1 MSIVKLLLFVMI
13 TIVSLDSHSSET
25 LRVGF
30 VEFPPFYYTDE
41 NGKAQ
46 GHITELTKQIATKA
60 GFEVSFHS
68 YPPKRLAKNLV
79 AGDVDFWVG
88 LATLENFSGNTEI
101 SSMPVVSEVLRAYS
115 TKPMPEIK
123 RKSDLNGRHV
133 IVLLGYS
140 YGDWFDYIKDPQNNI
155 THESAIKHDQA
166 LRMLLSHR
174 VDYLLDYQLPINLA
188 LANMETPKLYY
199 HDVFSIEGH
208 IVVSKKLPNAKQI
221 LRRLEDSYKS
231 LQLNPVK

>member
-1 MSIVKLLLFVMI
+1 MHGCFLA
-13 TIVSLDSHSSET
+13 VSLPIPYNKKMANLYINTVRSKI
-25 LRVGF
+25 
-30 VEFPPFYYTDE
+30 E
-41 NGKAQ
+41 NLYISGGYACYRESRPK
-46 GHITELTKQIATKA
+46 
-60 GFEVSFHS
+60 
-68 YPPKRLAKNLV
+68 YPLIP
-79 AGDVDFWVG
+79 
-88 LATLENFSGNTEI
+88 
-101 SSMPVVSEVLRAYS
+101 
-115 TKPMPEIK
+115 
-123 RKSDLNGRHV
+123 LNGRHV

-140 YGDWFDYIKDPQNNI
+140 YGDWFDYITDPQNNI